1 MVAISLSKFGIW
13 PILANSSKRHRTWTG
28 RGTAFDE
35 RLQDEMSITVV
46 ATGFEST
53 PGVDEPI
60 QAVVNAPVSYT
71 HLDVYKRQPPDL

>member
-1 MVAISLSKFGIW
+1 MRTFIW
-13 PILANSSKRHRTWTG
+13 
-28 RGTAFDE
+28 GTAFDE

-60 QAVVNAPVSYT
+60 QAVVNAQRAAAGAAPAVAPAAPRRPL
-71 HLDVYKRQPPDL
+71 HLPRLPPRPRPRR